1 MSAPLEP
8 GPHPLRDRPPRHR
21 DVFVGDGRQA
31 ADLAVRRR
39 SVAVDT
45 AQAAFVLEVA
55 AAYALQP
62 DVVDDI
68 IVAAD
73 EVLLHHTHPRLAH
86 AAALRLEPPSA
97 PRRGAA
103 PSRILL
109 P

>member
-21 DVFVGDGRQA
+21 DVFGGDGRQA

-45 AQAAFVLEVA
+45 AQAAFVLEIA
-55 AAYALQP
+55 AAYVLQP

-73 EVLLHHTHPRLAH
+73 AVLLHHTHPRLAD
-86 AAALRLEPPSA
+86 ADDLRLEPQGEN
-97 PRRGAA
+97 R
-103 PSRILL
+103 
-109 P
+109 